1 MTEHRIA
8 LRELTRIA
16 ICAAEMA
23 VCAWVTVPST
33 VPFTLQTMG
42 VFLSLRLLGGRNGT
56 IAVAVYILL
65 GLVGLPVFS
74 GFQAGAGV
82 LLGPTGGY
90 IVGFLFIGLIYWLG
104 EPLKP
109 GRIASCALLTGG
121 LAVCYTFG
129 TAWFIRV
136 NAVKGKTLTVLAS
149 LGICVFPYLVP
160 DLLKLAASEV
170 IAWRVLKL
178 SERKRV

>member
-149 LGICVFPYLVP
+149 LGICVFPYIVP

>member
-1 MTEHRIA
+1 M
-8 LRELTRIA
+8 
-16 ICAAEMA
+16 
-23 VCAWVTVPST
+23 
-33 VPFTLQTMG
+33 
-42 VFLSLRLLGGRNGT
+42 
-56 IAVAVYILL
+56 
-65 GLVGLPVFS
+65 GLPVFS

-109 GRIASCALLTGG
+109 GRIASCALLIGG
-121 LAVCYTFG
+121 LAVCYAFG

-136 NAVKGKTLTVLAS
+136 NAAKGKTLTVLTS
-149 LGICVFPYLVP
+149 LGICVFPYIVP

>member
-1 MTEHRIA
+1 M
-8 LRELTRIA
+8 
-16 ICAAEMA
+16 
-23 VCAWVTVPST
+23 
-33 VPFTLQTMG
+33 
-42 VFLSLRLLGGRNGT
+42 
-56 IAVAVYILL
+56 
-65 GLVGLPVFS
+65 FS

-109 GRIASCALLTGG
+109 GRIVSCALLTGG
-121 LAVCYTFG
+121 LAVCYAFG

-136 NAVKGKTLTVLAS
+136 NAAKGKTLTVLAS
-149 LGICVFPYLVP
+149 LGICVFPYIVP

>member
-1 MTEHRIA
+1 M
-8 LRELTRIA
+8 TRIA
-16 ICAAEMA
+16 ICAAAMA

-136 NAVKGKTLTVLAS
+136 NAAKGKTLTVLAS
-149 LGICVFPYLVP
+149 LGICVFPYIVP

>member
-16 ICAAEMA
+16 ICAAAMA

-109 GRIASCALLTGG
+109 GRIVSCALLTGG
-121 LAVCYTFG
+121 LAVCYAFG

-136 NAVKGKTLTVLAS
+136 NAAKGKTLTVLTS
-149 LGICVFPYLVP
+149 LGICVFPYIVP

>member
-1 MTEHRIA
+1 M
-8 LRELTRIA
+8 TRIA
-16 ICAAEMA
+16 ICAAAMA

-109 GRIASCALLTGG
+109 GRIVSCALLTGG
-121 LAVCYTFG
+121 LAVCYAFG

-136 NAVKGKTLTVLAS
+136 NAAKGKTLTVLAS
-149 LGICVFPYLVP
+149 LGICVFPYIVP